1 MKAADH
7 VFELHYNAALL
18 AHRQGDLQEA
28 VSQVRCW
35 LQLAAALHADA
46 CGGAHVLST
55 CLSGRAVIQCV
66 TITV

>member
-28 VSQVRCW
+28 VSQVRV
-35 LQLAAALHADA
+35 LRSLLAAS
-46 CGGAHVLST
+46 V
-55 CLSGRAVIQCV
+55 
-66 TITV
+66 

>member
-28 VSQVRCW
+28 VSQVRVW
-35 LQLAAALHADA
+35 LPQCIHTPITLIQRLVWHAGPA
-46 CGGAHVLST
+46 GPCQ
-55 CLSGRAVIQCV
+55 AVA
-66 TITV
+66 

>member
-18 AHRQGDLQEA
+18 EHRQGDLQEA

-35 LQLAAALHADA
+35 LQLAAALHSDA
-46 CGGAHVLST
+46 TSSGGVHHAYMWWR
-55 CLSGRAVIQCV
+55 RASCHDVV
-66 TITV
+66 